1 MTPWLNH
8 NQLAMLACAV
18 PAFCTLQVVPVPG
31 PCAAITALAA
41 AGLPTDSFHFVG
53 FLPPKSH
60 GRCQALQ
67 QVRTVAGWRG
77 LGMQ

>member
-1 MTPWLNH
+1 
-8 NQLAMLACAV
+8 V
-18 PAFCTLQVVPVPG
+18 QVVPIPG

-41 AGLPTDSFHFVG
+41 CGLPTDSFHFVG

-67 QVRTVAGWRG
+67 QVRPVAACMLLWSDVWCDD
-77 LGMQ
+77 LLC